1 MATIVKH
8 KRNAVAGTAPTT
20 ETLEV
25 GEIALNTADGY
36 VYLRRFIP
44 GGVDEI
50 VRIRANPLVGG
61 GEVIAFSTA
70 LTTTAE
76 NQSVDSFPYAD
87 YRTAKYLIQMTA
99 GSSYQST
106 EVLKVQT
113 TVRNRV
119 RYLISRCFYWK
130 WTPPPHTRM
139 WWRRKEQE
147 LRYRG
152 YCTAYWTTSGSTS
165 TPPNL

>member
-1 MATIVKH
+1 MSTILKH

-20 ETLEV
+20 ASLEV

-36 VYLRRFIP
+36 VYLRRFVT

-70 LTTTAE
+70 LTTTAV
-76 NQSVDSFPYAD
+76 NQSVDSFPHAD
-87 YRTAKYLIQMTA
+87 YRTAKYLIQMTS

-106 EVLKVQT
+106 EVLIMHDGTDVYITEYATIASSTTLGTVSAVLVGSSLVLRVSPVNANT
-113 TVRNRV
+113 TVKGQRIGIV
-119 RYLISRCFYWK
+119 I
-130 WTPPPHTRM
+130 
-139 WWRRKEQE
+139 
-147 LRYRG
+147 
-152 YCTAYWTTSGSTS
+152 
-165 TPPNL
+165 